1 MCGSALRCQTYAQ
14 YCDVTMGGAVGAA
27 ASYRCTA
34 LPTACKTTP
43 TCACL
48 QSQNVGGNCTMA
60 GQGEV
65 TVTLLAPG
73 GGSEDAGAPL
83 TACPS
88 TRPSSAGAACQGSF
102 TCNYNDGCNAC
113 GCCAYGYGCSGS
125 KITFLGYSD
134 GCQQAC
140 PQRDAATD

>member
-1 MCGSALRCQTYAQ
+1 
-14 YCDVTMGGAVGAA
+14 MGGAVGAA

-48 QSQNVGGNCTMA
+48 QSQSVAGTCAMA

-73 GGSEDAGAPL
+73 SGSNDAGAPL

-88 TRPSSAGAACQGSF
+88 TRSSSSVVGAACQGSF
-102 TCNYNDGCNAC
+102 TCNYNDTCNAC
-113 GCCAYGYGCSGS
+113 GCCSYGYSCSGS
-125 KITFLGYSD
+125 QIAFLGYSD
-134 GCQQAC
+134 GCIQAC